1 MSPSSSLPAPESLAR
16 ALARAL
22 AATLPEESDLD
33 LDAEALARRLAP
45 ALRRELES
53 GERDESLAGPDPRP
67 LRRGD
72 KDSVEA
78 RVLAAIA
85 RHPAGRAPGLT
96 PDALATLTGLAVA
109 ELGPVVSLLVQH
121 GDLVRDA
128 WLVRLPDA
136 SDLLPEAREAAV
148 RGGRTDPKER
158 IGVERRGIGDRRL
171 YERRLPEA

>member
-1 MSPSSSLPAPESLAR
+1 MSPSPSLPTPESLAG

-22 AATLPEESDLD
+22 AATLPEQSDLD
-33 LDAEALARRLAP
+33 VDAETLARRLAP

-53 GERDESLAGPDPRP
+53 GERDEPLAGSAPASF
-67 LRRGD
+67 RRGD
-72 KDSVEA
+72 RDSAEA

-85 RHPAGRAPGLT
+85 RHPAGHSPGLT
-96 PDALATLTGLAVA
+96 PDELATITGLAAPEV
-109 ELGPVVSLLVQH
+109 GPVVRLLVQR

-136 SDLLPEAREAAV
+136 NDLLPEAREAAV
-148 RGGRTDPKER
+148 RAGRTEPEER